1 MIELELKNIKKYFG
15 ANLILNDIS
24 FSVER
29 GEKVAIVGRNGC
41 GKSTIFNII
50 TNEENYD
57 EGNILIR
64 KGSKIGY
71 LKQINSF
78 NNCTVIDVLNSAFKD
93 LVKIEESLKKLE
105 DSMHNNQTLDKT
117 LSQYASLQEKYE
129 ILGGYEKDTRINK
142 VCEGLNIKSEM
153 REKEFNCLSGGE
165 KTTIMLAKILIENP
179 NILLLDEPSNHLD
192 MKSIDWLEG
201 YLKEYKGSVIIISHD
216 RYFLDRTVS
225 KIIEIEN
232 LNSKTYYGN
241 FSKYVNTK
249 EEDLKLLLH
258 EYNEQQKEINKMEE
272 SIKRLKVFSRN
283 GENEKFIKR
292 ANSMQKRLDKIEKID
307 ISATKSKQI
316 NLDINNCD
324 RGSSDVVIMED
335 VSKCIGDKKLL
346 KNANFT
352 LRYGEKIAL
361 IGENGSGK
369 STFIDIIIGKQS
381 IDSGHMKISSNK
393 SLGYL
398 PQNIEFEDDK
408 VSVIDWF
415 RGNCEISDANI
426 RHYLA
431 KFMFTKESVF
441 KKVGSLSGG
450 EKTRLTVSKML
461 YNKVNL
467 LILDEPTNHLDI
479 SSIEVLEKAILDF
492 KGTVLFVSHDRYFI
506 NKIADKVVELDK
518 HIFNEHLGNYD
529 YYKSKKEESIKINTS
544 KNINKEYIKKK
555 EKSKEKL
562 TPKQSLKNIER
573 DIVVIEREIK
583 EVDGKLSLLENNYE
597 EINELYEARILLN
610 EKLEELMQAWLNN
623 QEV

>member
-57 EGNILIR
+57 EGDLLIR

-105 DSMHNNQTLDKT
+105 NSMNDNQTLDKT

-142 VCEGLNIKSEM
+142 VCEGLNIKNEM

-165 KTTIMLAKILIENP
+165 KTTVMLAKILIENP

-201 YLKEYKGSVIIISHD
+201 YLKDYKGSVIIISHD
-216 RYFLDRTVS
+216 RYFLDRTVN

-241 FSKYVNTK
+241 FSKYVNKK

-324 RGSSDVVIMED
+324 RGSSDIVIMKD
-335 VSKCIGDKKLL
+335 ISKCISDKKLF
-346 KNANFT
+346 KNANFN
-352 LRYGEKIAL
+352 LRYGEKLAL

-369 STFIDIIIGKQS
+369 STLIDIIIGKQS
-381 IDSGHMKISSNK
+381 IDSGYVKIASNK

-408 VSVIDWF
+408 ISIIDWF
-415 RGNCEISDANI
+415 RENCEISDANI
-426 RHYLA
+426 RQYLA

-506 NKIADKVVELDK
+506 NKIADKVVELDNY
-518 HIFNEHLGNYD
+518 IFNEYLGNYD

-544 KNINKEYIKKK
+544 KNINKEYTNKK
-555 EKSKEKL
+555 EKPKEKL
-562 TPKQSLKNIER
+562 TPKVSLKNIER
-573 DIVVIEREIK
+573 EIVLIEKEIK
-583 EVDGKLSLLENNYE
+583 EVDSKLSLLDDNYE
-597 EINELYEARILLN
+597 KINELYQARVLLN
-610 EKLEELMQAWLNN
+610 EKLEDLMQTWLNN
-623 QEV
+623 QQL

>member
-57 EGNILIR
+57 EGDLLIR

-78 NNCTVIDVLNSAFKD
+78 NYCTVIDVLNSAFKD

-105 DSMHNNQTLDKT
+105 NSMNDNQTLDKT

-142 VCEGLNIKSEM
+142 VCKGLNIKNEM

-165 KTTIMLAKILIENP
+165 KTTVMLAKILIENP

-201 YLKEYKGSVIIISHD
+201 YLKDYKGSVIIISHD
-216 RYFLDRTVS
+216 RYFLDRTVN

-241 FSKYVNTK
+241 FSKYVNKK

-272 SIKRLKVFSRN
+272 SIKRLKIFSRN

-307 ISATKSKQI
+307 ISATKSNQI

-324 RGSSDVVIMED
+324 RGSSDIVIMKD
-335 VSKCIGDKKLL
+335 ISKCISDKKLF
-346 KNANFT
+346 KNANFN
-352 LRYGEKIAL
+352 LRYGEKLAL

-369 STFIDIIIGKQS
+369 STLIDIIIGKQS
-381 IDSGHMKISSNK
+381 IDSGYVKIASNK

-408 VSVIDWF
+408 ISVIDWF
-415 RGNCEISDANI
+415 RENCEISDANI
-426 RHYLA
+426 RQYLA

-506 NKIADKVVELDK
+506 NKIADKVVELDNY
-518 HIFNEHLGNYD
+518 IFNEYLGNYD

-544 KNINKEYIKKK
+544 KNINKEYTKKK
-555 EKSKEKL
+555 EKPKEKL
-562 TPKQSLKNIER
+562 TPKVSLKNIER
-573 DIVVIEREIK
+573 EIVLIEKEIK
-583 EVDGKLSLLENNYE
+583 EVDSKLSLLDHNYE
-597 EINELYEARILLN
+597 EINELYQARVLLN
-610 EKLEELMQAWLNN
+610 EKLEDLMQTWLNN
-623 QEV
+623 QQL

>member
-1 MIELELKNIKKYFG
+1 M
-15 ANLILNDIS
+15 
-24 FSVER
+24 
-29 GEKVAIVGRNGC
+29 
-41 GKSTIFNII
+41 
-50 TNEENYD
+50 
-57 EGNILIR
+57 
-64 KGSKIGY
+64 
-71 LKQINSF
+71 KQINSF

-105 DSMHNNQTLDKT
+105 NSMHDNQTLDKT
-117 LSQYASLQEKYE
+117 LSQYALLQEKYE

-142 VCEGLNIKSEM
+142 VCEGLNIKNEM

-165 KTTIMLAKILIENP
+165 KITVMLAKILIENP

-201 YLKEYKGSVIIISHD
+201 YLKEYKGSVIIVSHD

-241 FSKYVNTK
+241 FSKYVNKK
-249 EEDLKLLLH
+249 EEDLRLLLH
-258 EYNEQQKEINKMEE
+258 EYNEQQKEINKIEE

-324 RGSSDVVIMED
+324 RGSSDIVIMKD
-335 VSKCIGDKKLL
+335 ISKCVSDKKLF
-346 KNANFT
+346 KNANFN
-352 LRYGEKIAL
+352 LRYGEKLAL

-369 STFIDIIIGKQS
+369 STLIDIIIGKQS
-381 IDSGHMKISSNK
+381 IDSGYMKIASNK

-408 VSVIDWF
+408 LSVIDWF
-415 RGNCEISDANI
+415 KENCEISDANI
-426 RHYLA
+426 RQYLA

-506 NKIADKVVELDK
+506 NKIADKVVELDNYV
-518 HIFNEHLGNYD
+518 FNEYLGNYD
-529 YYKSKKEESIKINTS
+529 YYKSKKEECIKINTS
-544 KNINKEYIKKK
+544 KNIDKEYIKKK
-555 EKSKEKL
+555 GKLKEKI

-573 DIVVIEREIK
+573 EIVLIEKEIK
-583 EVDGKLSLLENNYE
+583 EVDSKLSLLENNYE

-610 EKLEELMQAWLNN
+610 EKLEDLMQTWLNN
-623 QEV
+623 Q